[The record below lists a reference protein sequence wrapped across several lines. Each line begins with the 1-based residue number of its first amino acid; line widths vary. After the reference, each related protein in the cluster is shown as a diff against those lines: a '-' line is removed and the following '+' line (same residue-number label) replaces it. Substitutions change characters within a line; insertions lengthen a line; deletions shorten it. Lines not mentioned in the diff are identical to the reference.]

1 MESQIAWTDGTIAVM
16 EGWKWVM
23 DAKNKTINQ
32 ILAEVKGYNE
42 EALAEDKMLKDLE
55 ATYIDEDALKN
66 GTLDPQIAAQL
77 YEKKRLATEMRR
89 QLIREKIAMSSSDK
103 VQFIHPKPVPSIN
116 DLSHKRVAVYAR
128 VSTKSLD
135 QTSSIENQTRYYKDK
150 IAKNPNWEL
159 VKIYKDEGKSGTS
172 KKGRKEFQQML
183 DDAYNQK
190 FDLILC
196 ASVSRFAR
204 NVGDFVEEITNLRVK
219 NSTHPVGVY
228 FETENIYTLDERSA
242 DTLDMQAMFADWE
255 SRNKSRRMILSYDQR
270 IFTSQFPVSD
280 LLGYR
285 HTRTGK
291 LIMIPEEAKTVRVIF
306 LAYFCGYS
314 AKEIAE
320 ILTEKGRHTLKGRT
334 EWNAAMVKNVMQNE
348 RRWGALQARKNVVL
362 DYKKKKIVKN
372 EGIREGAFVAEH
384 HVGIVSPEIAKA
396 VSYLFPNSTRL
407 NGVQDLKV
415 IREGNLKGF
424 ISVNPA
430 WLAVDNTTFLD
441 LCCSAYD
448 EEELSRIQQESKI
461 MSGEAHSKVISMEF
475 AGYQVPYGIYFL
487 NRNMPSIT
495 LSKNKIKMN
504 KACFTKLNRCKYAE
518 LLYHPIYQTIVIR
531 SCDEPTDTSFCWET
545 DEGKLTLSFYAKAFT
560 KALYERMNWI
570 EDLSFQFR
578 GIYRE
583 RGNTHILFFSLD
595 EPRIHVAK
603 QKAPTADEPDLAENV
618 DALDAEEAGAETVL
632 SPEIV
637 AEESEEPE
645 EELIQ
650 YIKYKNDEGEDVA
663 ELPEIAY
670 PDEWQRNI
678 GLSHAM
684 RRRRDWLT
692 EQITEADI
700 LVEGTCAVNP
710 LIGDIPSKEQ
720 AMEELESLLIEM

>member
-1 MESQIAWTDGTIAVM
+1 
-16 EGWKWVM
+16 M
-23 DAKNKTINQ
+23 DAKENKTIEQ
-32 ILAEVKGYNE
+32 ILAEVKSYNE

-55 ATYIDEDALKN
+55 ATYIEEDALKN

-89 QLIREKIAMSSSDK
+89 QLIRERIAMSSSDK
-103 VQFIHPKPVPSIN
+103 VQFIHPKPVPDIN

-135 QTSSIENQTRYYKDK
+135 QTSSIENQTRYYRDK

-172 KKGRKEFQQML
+172 KKGRKDFQQML

-228 FETENIYTLDERSA
+228 FETENIYPLDERSA

-270 IFTSQFPVSD
+270 IFTCQFPVSD

-291 LIMIPEEAKTVRVIF
+291 LIMIPEEAKTVRFIF

-314 AKEIAE
+314 AKEIAD

-334 EWNAAMVKNVMQNE
+334 EWNAGMVKNVMLNE
-348 RRWGALQARKNVVL
+348 RRWGQLQARKSIVL

-372 EGIREGAFVAEH
+372 EGIREGAFVENH

-396 VSYLFPNSTRL
+396 VSYLFPNSSRL

-448 EEELSRIQQESKI
+448 EDELSKIQQESKI
-461 MSGEAHSKVISMEF
+461 ISGEAHSKIISMDF

-495 LSKNKIKMN
+495 LSKSRIKMN
-504 KACFTKLNRCKYAE
+504 KACFTKLNGCKYIE

-531 SCDEPTDTSFCWET
+531 SCEEATETSFCWKT
-545 DEGKLTLSFYAKAFT
+545 DDDKLTLSFVAKAFT
-560 KALYERMNWI
+560 TALYERMNWL
-570 EDLSFQFR
+570 DNLNFQFR

-583 RGNTHILFFSLD
+583 RGNSRILFFSLD
-595 EPRIHVAK
+595 EPRIHLTKSKAV
-603 QKAPTADEPDLAENV
+603 APTEEEPE
-618 DALDAEEAGAETVL
+618 ALEEQTELVTDTETDP
-632 SPEIV
+632 SPEVV
-637 AEESEEPE
+637 AEEQENEESE

-650 YIKYKNDEGEDVA
+650 YIKYKNDDEIEDVPD
-663 ELPEIAY
+663 LSITAY

-684 RRRRDWLT
+684 RNRRDWLT

-710 LIGDIPSKEQ
+710 LIGDIPSKAQ
-720 AMEELESLLIEM
+720 ALEELESLLIEM

>member
-1 MESQIAWTDGTIAVM
+1 
-16 EGWKWVM
+16 M
-23 DAKNKTINQ
+23 DAKENKTIEQ
-32 ILAEVKGYNE
+32 ILAEVQSYNE

-55 ATYIDEDALKN
+55 ATYIEEDALKN

-89 QLIREKIAMSSSDK
+89 QLIRERIAMSSSDQ
-103 VQFIHPKPVPSIN
+103 VQFIHPKPVPDIN

-135 QTSSIENQTRYYKDK
+135 QTSSIENQTRYYRDK

-172 KKGRKEFQQML
+172 KKGRKDFQQML

-219 NSTHPVGVY
+219 NSAHPVGVY

-270 IFTSQFPVSD
+270 IFTCQFPVSD

-291 LIMIPEEAKTVRVIF
+291 LIMIPEEAKTVRFIF
-306 LAYFCGYS
+306 LAYFCGYT

-334 EWNAAMVKNVMQNE
+334 EWNANMVKNVMLNE
-348 RRWGALQARKNVVL
+348 RRWGQLQARKSVVL
-362 DYKKKKIVKN
+362 DYKKKKVVKN
-372 EGIREGAFVAEH
+372 EGLREGAFVDNH

-396 VSYLFPNSTRL
+396 VSYLFPNATRL

-448 EEELSRIQQESKI
+448 EDELNRIEQESKI
-461 MSGEAHSKVISMEF
+461 ISGEAHSKVISMEF

-495 LSKNKIKMN
+495 LSKSKIKMN
-504 KACFTKLNRCKYAE
+504 KACFTKLNECKYIE
-518 LLYHPIYQTIVIR
+518 MLYHPIYQTIVIR
-531 SCDEPTDTSFCWET
+531 SCEEETNTSFCWKT
-545 DEGKLTLSFYAKAFT
+545 DNDKLTLSFNAKAFT
-560 KALYERMNWI
+560 SALYERMNWMK
-570 EDLSFQFR
+570 DLSFQFR

-583 RGNTHILFFSLD
+583 RGNSRILFFSLD
-595 EPRIHVAK
+595 EPRIHLSK
-603 QKAPTADEPDLAENV
+603 SKTTTLTDQFETDTF
-618 DALDAEEAGAETVL
+618 DAEEEINAATVP
-632 SPEIV
+632 SPEV
-637 AEESEEPE
+637 ATEGTESEESE

-650 YIKYKNDEGEDVA
+650 YIKYKNDDNDDI
-663 ELPEIAY
+663 PDMPITAY
-670 PDEWQRNI
+670 PDEWQQNI

-684 RRRRDWLT
+684 RSRRDWLT
-692 EQITEADI
+692 EHITEADI

-710 LIGDIPSKEQ
+710 LIGDIPSKAQ

>member
-1 MESQIAWTDGTIAVM
+1 ME
-16 EGWKWVM
+16 
-23 DAKNKTINQ
+23 KNKTIDQ
-32 ILAEVKGYNE
+32 ILAEVKSYND

-55 ATYIDEDALKN
+55 ATYIEEDALKN

-89 QLIREKIAMSSSDK
+89 QLIRERIAMSSSDQ
-103 VQFIHPKPVPSIN
+103 VQFIHPKPVPSITDN
-116 DLSHKRVAVYAR
+116 SFKRVAVYAR

-172 KKGRKEFQQML
+172 KKGRKDFQEML
-183 DDAYNQK
+183 QDAYDQK

-219 NSTHPVGVY
+219 NSAHPVGVY
-228 FETENIYTLDERSA
+228 FETENIYTLDERAA

-270 IFTSQFPVSD
+270 IFTCQFPVSD

-291 LIMIPEEAKTVRVIF
+291 LIMIPEEAKTVRFIF
-306 LAYFCGYS
+306 LAYFCGYNPS
-314 AKEIAE
+314 EIAE

-334 EWNAAMVKNVMQNE
+334 NWNASMVKSVMQNE
-348 RRWGALQARKNVVL
+348 RRWGQLQARKSVVL
-362 DYKKKKIVKN
+362 DYKKKIIVKN
-372 EGIREGAFVAEH
+372 NGIREGAFIDKH

-396 VSYLFPNSTRL
+396 VSYLFPNATRL
-407 NGVQDLKV
+407 NGVQDIKI
-415 IREGNLKGF
+415 IRDGALKGF

-430 WLAVDNTTFLD
+430 WSAVDNTTFLD
-441 LCCSAYD
+441 LCCSAYEQD
-448 EEELSRIQQESKI
+448 ELEKIEEESKI
-461 MSGEAHSKVISMEF
+461 LNGEAHSKILSMEF

-495 LSKNKIKMN
+495 LSKNKIKLN
-504 KACFTKLNRCKYAE
+504 RACYTKLNECEYVE
-518 LLYHPIYQTIVIR
+518 FLYHPIYQTIILR
-531 SCDEPTDTSFCWET
+531 SCEEPTDTSFCLKTES
-545 DEGKLTLSFYAKAFT
+545 GNLSLSFCATAFM
-560 KALYERMNWI
+560 KALYERMNWL

-583 RGNTHILFFSLD
+583 RGKSRILFFSLD
-595 EPRIHVAK
+595 EPRIHLSK
-603 QKAPTADEPDLAENV
+603 SKKSEQNESTSDAPK
-618 DALDAEEAGAETVL
+618 
-632 SPEIV
+632 
-637 AEESEEPE
+637 EESTQPNEGTESVEPE
-645 EELIQ
+645 ETTETDDEPIQ
-650 YIKYKNDEGEDVA
+650 YIKYKKDDGDESDT
-663 ELPEIAY
+663 ELPLMAY
-670 PDEWQRNI
+670 PNEWQTNI

-684 RRRRDWLT
+684 RKRRDWLT
-692 EQITEADI
+692 ESVTESDI
-700 LVEGTCAVNP
+700 VVEGTCAVNP
-710 LIGDIPSKEQ
+710 LIGEIPTKEQ
-720 AMEELESLLIEM
+720 ALNELESLLLEM